1 MKNNPENKYLKNEY
15 NFDYLNDSE
24 YDWMADI
31 QKELLTNLR
40 SALKELVSILYMGER
55 GNIGY
60 LNDQ

>member
-1 MKNNPENKYLKNEY
+1 MKNNPENEYLKNEY

-40 SALKELVSILYMGER
+40 YALKELVSILYMGER